1 VSAKSNRKA
10 IMKQVIAEA
19 AAGAF
24 VAEATVEAIIRSL
37 HDGLDR
43 AGGFPTTVQRL
54 EDILRCFDD

>member
-1 VSAKSNRKA
+1 
-10 IMKQVIAEA
+10 MKQVIAEA